1 MPDLWHTVFWL
12 SWLLGSRAENACMQI
27 PCTCEVAKKGK
38 PCTFCPRMWVK
49 QRARP
54 RYTRGKQWFASTVSV
69 CSRHVCTF
77 QNMFFSG
84 CPAMPHKWQ
93 WLTHTHTHAN
103 MHAHTCEVRGG
114 MTQRSSAF
122 CSMLIRVLPF
132 AQLNTFML
140 AQCHDRDPGTPC
152 HTMPYHA
159 IPGHIAPYNHTHLS
173 PTGCEAYFIGFCL
186 PVKRMEQNTRAHVR
200 IVVI

>member
-1 MPDLWHTVFWL
+1 MHANSLHL
-12 SWLLGSRAENACMQI
+12 RGS
-27 PCTCEVAKKGK
+27 KKGK
-38 PCTFCPRMWVK
+38 SLHFLPANVSETTSKAKIYERETVICKHGFCLQPACLHFSKYVFLRVPCN
-49 QRARP
+49 
-54 RYTRGKQWFASTVSV
+54 ASQMTVTHS
-69 CSRHVCTF
+69 
-77 QNMFFSG
+77 
-84 CPAMPHKWQ
+84 
-93 WLTHTHTHAN
+93 HTHTHAN

-132 AQLNTFML
+132 VQLNTFML
-140 AQCHDRDPGTPC
+140 AQCHDRDRGTPC
-152 HTMPYHA
+152 HTVPYQA
-159 IPGHIAPYNHTHLS
+159 MPGHIAPYNHTHLS